1 MRKALLIF
9 AALICTLT
17 ICTLTV
23 AAQMGGDTRSGRS
36 PGTDNRHF
44 RGWENDHDR
53 LQPSFGKGPAGLR
66 RLSPLRQ
73 RVADRR

>member
-23 AAQMGGDTRSGRS
+23 AAQVGGDKSKRPS
-36 PGTDNRHF
+36 PPGQASVTF
-44 RGWENDHDR
+44 R
-53 LQPSFGKGPAGLR
+53 
-66 RLSPLRQ
+66 
-73 RVADRR
+73 